1 VPVHQRLNAYAL
13 AAGAAG
19 VSMLA
24 LTLPSEAEII
34 YTPANQTIGRLG
46 RYELDLNHDGIID
59 FVIFEQGQ
67 KQFAQGSAQ
76 YLKVKPTP
84 NNQVNCRYSFCSSG
98 GVYATALGLGNE
110 IGPGQR
116 PHGWSGG
123 FPKRMASELRSGTFV
138 TYLGDWRYARN
149 NYLGLR
155 FQINGETHFGW
166 ARLSVIFHPGPEK
179 ERTWE
184 AQLTGYAYET
194 IPGKAIRAGQ
204 ITDGTGD
211 ATGSTNSGCLIPGS
225 FVSTPLSGPALYRPL
240 GMLALG
246 AGGIALL
253 RREESET
260 SGKSGDN

>member
-1 VPVHQRLNAYAL
+1 
-13 AAGAAG
+13 
-19 VSMLA
+19 MLA
-24 LTLPSEAEII
+24 LALPSEAEII
-34 YTPANQTIGRLG
+34 YTPANQTIGRQG
-46 RYELDLNHDGIID
+46 SYNLDLNHDGIID
-59 FVIFEQGQ
+59 FVIFEQGRREFRDGSD
-67 KQFAQGSAQ
+67 QF
-76 YLKVKPTP
+76 LRVKAAP
-84 NNQVNCRYSFCSSG
+84 NNQVNCRSSFCGTG
-98 GVYATALGLGNE
+98 GVYAAALSLGNE
-110 IGPGQR
+110 IGPAR
-116 PHGWSGG
+116 HPHGWSGG
-123 FPKRMASELRSGTFV
+123 FPEGMATELRSGTFV

-184 AQLTGYAYET
+184 AHLTGYAYET

-211 ATGSTNSGCLIPGS
+211 ATGSTNSGRLIPGS

-260 SGKSGDN
+260 SGKSEN